1 VGGNAAVQNGNVFS
15 VFRSDNT
22 RALQFYVTGDNCV
35 IDSWEASS
43 EPLMIRSNGIGGRIV
58 FHTSG
63 SEKMRITPS
72 GNIGIGVTDPD
83 IFSRG
88 DARMVGIGA
97 AGASDNLALALNA
110 GGSGGRGAQI
120 YMGQGGTRHFT
131 VSSNVTET
139 RVGTTSSTPLILTT
153 NDTARL
159 TIAASPGDAT
169 FSSSGLFSGNLQ
181 TNGVLTI
188 GNQSSAGNYFLQI
201 TPSTTNRVSL
211 QGLLAGVGIS
221 DIVMQPSGGNVG
233 IGVTPSTF
241 LHVLGSNTSARGQLC
256 IQSNNTSNAARAS
269 WYYHTTLQ
277 GNIGTTS
284 GDFYV
289 EAVNALQI
297 LTGGSQRMTLDSSGN
312 VSIANGTFSVS
323 QGGATRAIQISG
335 NSCNQGAAFNYK
347 IVRHYP
353 VVSSG
358 NKLIIPFTSQENL
371 NSNTVVKVFGHS
383 ARFNA
388 RVPIAFSA
396 YFAVGHLSVLSD
408 LTAWG
413 VNGNIASI
421 GYGGGMNVEI
431 NFSSA
436 YTSSESNG
444 IFITIEYMTN
454 TPSYSINVAGITM
467 N

>member
-1 VGGNAAVQNGNVFS
+1 LVVQTITSS
-15 VFRSDNT
+15 VDF
-22 RALQFYVTGDNCV
+22 VTGSTRFGSSLSTSTHQFTGSVSVTGSLAVVTTGTEFQVTNTGV
-35 IDSWEASS
+35 NFGNTLTDSH
-43 EPLMIRSNGIGGRIV
+43 II
-58 FHTSG
+58 SG
-63 SEKMRITPS
+63 SLTVNPGGLFVS
-72 GNIGIGVTDPD
+72 
-83 IFSRG
+83 
-88 DARMVGIGA
+88 
-97 AGASDNLALALNA
+97 
-110 GGSGGRGAQI
+110 GSGLIG
-120 YMGQGGTRHFT
+120 
-131 VSSNVTET
+131 
-139 RVGTTSSTPLILTT
+139 VGTTSPTNKLNVLVDGGGSDDGILIGVG
-153 NDTARL
+153 
-159 TIAASPGDAT
+159 SQGDGIKIVQRYL
-169 FSSSGLFSGNLQ
+169 S
-181 TNGVLTI
+181 
-188 GNQSSAGNYFLQI
+188 
-201 TPSTTNRVSL
+201 NRVVATLGQSNYSGATDSGAL
-211 QGLLAGVGIS
+211 RLYDVGGTETIRL
-221 DIVMQPSGGNVG
+221 SGKSSVNSFINSGNVG
-233 IGVTPSTF
+233 IGTNNPSTF
-241 LHVLGSNTSARGQLC
+241 LHISGSNTTGRGQLC
-256 IQSNNTSNAARAS
+256 IQSNNVSNAARAS
-269 WYYHTTLQ
+269 WYYNTTLQ
-277 GNIGTTS
+277 GNIGTTG
-284 GDFYV
+284 GDFYI

-297 LTGGSQRMTLDSSGN
+297 LAGGSQRMTLDSSGN

-358 NKLIIPFTSQENL
+358 NKLIIPFVSQENL

-388 RVPIAFSA
+388 RAPIAFSA

>member
-1 VGGNAAVQNGNVFS
+1 MTGSLAVVTNGTEFQVTSTGVNFGNALTDSHIISGSVSMNPNGLFVSGSGLVGMGTSTPSQKLTVLVDGGGNEDGITINIGSQGDGLKITQRYLSNRVVATLGQSNFSGATDSGALRLYDVGGTEN
-15 VFRSDNT
+15 
-22 RALQFYVTGDNCV
+22 
-35 IDSWEASS
+35 
-43 EPLMIRSNGIGGRIV
+43 IRLSGK
-58 FHTSG
+58 TSTN
-63 SEKMRITPS
+63 S
-72 GNIGIGVTDPD
+72 
-83 IFSRG
+83 F
-88 DARMVGIGA
+88 
-97 AGASDNLALALNA
+97 
-110 GGSGGRGAQI
+110 
-120 YMGQGGTRHFT
+120 
-131 VSSNVTET
+131 
-139 RVGTTSSTPLILTT
+139 IL
-153 NDTARL
+153 
-159 TIAASPGDAT
+159 
-169 FSSSGLFSGNLQ
+169 
-181 TNGVLTI
+181 
-188 GNQSSAGNYFLQI
+188 
-201 TPSTTNRVSL
+201 
-211 QGLLAGVGIS
+211 
-221 DIVMQPSGGNVG
+221 GNVG
-233 IGVTPSTF
+233 IGTNSPSTF
-241 LHVLGSNTSARGQLC
+241 LHVLGSNTTGRGQLC
-256 IQSNNTSNAARAS
+256 IQSNNVSNAARAS
-269 WYYHTTLQ
+269 WYYNTTLQ

-289 EAVNALQI
+289 EAINNLQ
-297 LTGGSQRMTLDSSGN
+297 LLAGGSQRMTLDGSGN

-335 NSCNQGAAFNYK
+335 NSCSQGAAFNYK

-388 RVPIAFSA
+388 RIPLAFSA

-436 YTSSESNG
+436 YTSGESNG

-454 TPSYSINVAGITM
+454 VPSYSINVAGITM